1 MTERFNKLEELRKT
15 GASDTE
21 ILNALVCAMSDVE
34 FEDNVSMASKLIEH
48 INDLKDIGY
57 FDSI

>member
-1 MTERFNKLEELRKT
+1 MTERFNKLEELRKA

-34 FEDNVSMASKLIEH
+34 FEDNISMARRQIENMRH
-48 INDLKDIGY
+48 LKATGY